1 MSCWTIQCP
10 HGWVLAHLFSFF
22 FLLLEL
28 VLAWGVCVRRNVTA
42 GGCALSVLERGG
54 AERGVVGREGEG
66 RAWMRGVGRGGE
78 QSRRWN
84 MTRVCGRD
92 GGV

>member
-1 MSCWTIQCP
+1 M
-10 HGWVLAHLFSFF
+10 
-22 FLLLEL
+22 
-28 VLAWGVCVRRNVTA
+28 A

-54 AERGVVGREGEG
+54 AERGVVGREGE
-66 RAWMRGVGRGGE
+66 ARGGE
-78 QSRRWN
+78 GIEERGGDQSRRWN